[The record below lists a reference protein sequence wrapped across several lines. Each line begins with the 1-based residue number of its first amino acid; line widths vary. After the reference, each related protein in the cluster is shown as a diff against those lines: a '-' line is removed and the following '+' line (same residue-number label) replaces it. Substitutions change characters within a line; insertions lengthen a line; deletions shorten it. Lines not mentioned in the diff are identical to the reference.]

1 MSSGV
6 RRMRSPIWAPLL
18 RIERCER
25 LAAFGMDVV
34 PEVNCILTMSCGER
48 SRGGREAPSAL
59 RSEVM
64 ELYGV
69 RHLYSAVSTRPEE
82 LSTNIIFCRLGIRA
96 DCSLV
101 DVRSWAICCRRGM
114 LLRGS
119 FRGRLDSALII
130 K

>member
-1 MSSGV
+1 
-6 RRMRSPIWAPLL
+6 MRSPIWAPLL

-25 LAAFGMDVV
+25 QAAFGIEVV
-34 PEVNCILTMSCGER
+34 PEVNCILTISCGER
-48 SRGGREAPSAL
+48 SRGEREASSAL

-69 RHLYSAVSTRPEE
+69 RHWYSEASTRPEE
-82 LSTNIIFCRLGIRA
+82 FSTNMIFRRLGIRT
-96 DCSLV
+96 DCSLE